1 MITLTDFLKT
11 FQKAL
16 PFTQAVRISP
26 LGYLIDSGGN
36 PIVTESVTYAQFMD
50 SGFDVVTERTVY
62 VTDVPADR
70 SLQGGSFWRIVP
82 SATVKRKL
90 ISEAVYY
97 STFAAAIAA
106 FPIASYTGLA
116 YRCGDVGDYNVR
128 LISNGT
134 RVKPESGIALIGSSA
149 ENSSL
154 SKTLAGLNVSETSD
168 YSTQTGTTTHT
179 YTNVSKKIPAGLVQA
194 YDTIEAKA
202 WFRKS
207 GTNASFIPVFSIGTN
222 NVVGSDS
229 LFYDFATATGAVDLE
244 AHGQIKFIS
253 SSAAIAKRS
262 NEIEVTAG
270 NGSRFADRS
279 SGLAVGSDM
288 FINVGISSKHSSDI
302 IYLLEYQFI
311 WKTV

>member
-1 MITLTDFLKT
+1 MNVPDWIGKFFENRGWLGLVQHSSTNGLNVAGT
-11 FQKAL
+11 
-16 PFTQAVRISP
+16 RID
-26 LGYLIDSGGN
+26 YE
-36 PIVTESVTYAQFMD
+36 TVTYAQFTAG
-50 SGFDVVTERTVY
+50 GFNVATERVVY
-62 VTDVPADR
+62 VSDVPADR

-90 ISEAVYY
+90 ISEAVCY
-97 STFAAAIAA
+97 STFADAIAD
-106 FPIASYTGLA
+106 FPIASYTGLS

-149 ENSSL
+149 GNSSL
-154 SKTLAGLNVSETSD
+154 SKTLANLGENSD
-168 YSTQTGTTTHT
+168 YSTQTGTTSHT
-179 YTNVSKKIPAGLVQA
+179 YTNVSKLVPAGLVQA

-229 LFYDFATATGAVDLE
+229 SFYDFATATGAVDLE

-279 SGLAVGSDM
+279 SGLATGSDM
-288 FINVGISSKHSSDI
+288 YINIGISAKHISDI